1 VVIVTVSSR
10 EQQVTGALV
19 APVGVVFVDQLDSG
33 IGWSTRPASVASGG
47 IGGNPRGEFC
57 G

>member
-19 APVGVVFVDQLDSG
+19 APVGVVFVDKKDSG
-33 IGWSTRPASVASGG
+33 NGLSTRPPSLARVLRLTA
-47 IGGNPRGEFC
+47 PW
-57 G
+57 

>member
-19 APVGVVFVDQLDSG
+19 APGGVVFVDQLDSG
-33 IGWSTRPASVASGG
+33 IGWSTRPASVASGC
-47 IGGNPRGEFC
+47 IGGNPGGEFC